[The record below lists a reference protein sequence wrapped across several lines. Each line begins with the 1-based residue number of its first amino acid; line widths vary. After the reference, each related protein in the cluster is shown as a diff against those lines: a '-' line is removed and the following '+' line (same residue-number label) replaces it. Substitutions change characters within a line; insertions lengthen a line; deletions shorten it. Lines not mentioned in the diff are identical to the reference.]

1 MVMQATTTPAVVQ
14 QMRSM
19 LLLLLLWMWWA
30 AASSSSSTGLETQQH
45 TILVAIQQQQ
55 QQQRQQAPHCPML
68 QIGVQVV
75 QADKLCCLQLQNQLQ
90 MHPVESCIAPVVM
103 WVMVAAQHF
112 LLAA

>member
-45 TILVAIQQQQ
+45 TILVAIQQQ